1 METAPI
7 PDNPIAILLL
17 QLLNDGWQIHLQDED
32 YLGYT
37 AGHAERIAEARQA
50 AEDLC
55 LQLAYF
61 NQDQRCCWQDIPAN
75 EIAYLH
81 QTVQPIVQQQLTQ
94 YLIALS
100 PDNPW
105 LFDLKGNPICAVP
118 DWKKGEAIVSTA
130 KQHGMVWQLL
140 NRLECQAPTQF
151 RAYERISYALSK
163 KQIAWIKAIVIFC
176 RLREMNGIHKK
187 QHETVSNSYQESP

>member
-17 QLLNDGWQIHLQDED
+17 QLLNDGWQIHLQDDD
-32 YLGYT
+32 YSGHAT
-37 AGHAERIAEARQA
+37 GHAERIAEARQA

-61 NQDQRCCWQDIPAN
+61 NQDQRCRWQDIPAN

-94 YLIALS
+94 HLIALS

-176 RLREMNGIHKK
+176 RLREMNCMHRKLYK
-187 QHETVSNSYQESP
+187 PV

>member
-17 QLLNDGWQIHLQDED
+17 QLLNEGWQIHLQDED

-37 AGHAERIAEARQA
+37 AGHAERIAEAWQT

-61 NQDQRCCWQDIPAN
+61 NQDQRCRWQDIPAN

-81 QTVQPIVQQQLTQ
+81 QTVLPIVQQQLTQ
-94 YLIALS
+94 HLIALS

-140 NRLECQAPTQF
+140 NRLECPKPTQF
-151 RAYERISYALSK
+151 LAYERISYALSK

-176 RLREMNGIHKK
+176 RLREMNRMHRKLYK
-187 QHETVSNSYQESP
+187 PV